1 MEIRHLEYFMEVAR
15 QKSFSK
21 AADAIHISQP
31 SISKAIKDLESQLG
45 VVLFYRTTKHV
56 ELTDAGENILE
67 QAQQIV
73 SSFKNI
79 TAQLDSLTRLQTGKI
94 HIGLPPI
101 TGVTRFSNLLGAFK
115 KEYPEIHIHLFEFGS
130 KKIEMAI
137 QDELLDIGIC
147 TPPEDHDLYERLYFI
162 EDPLH
167 VIMHPTNSLGQ
178 YEEIQYEQ
186 LRGEQFILYD
196 KDFRLHDKII
206 EKCKDAGFSP
216 NIVFETSQLELMT
229 QMVAADF
236 GIALLPSKICKSLAT
251 ENFISRPF
259 IAPPLSLQ
267 LEIVWKKNRYLSHAT
282 REFLMFAKKN
292 YAEHEENTENLQ
304 M

>member
-31 SISKAIKDLESQLG
+31 SISKAIKDLEGQLG
-45 VVLFYRTTKHV
+45 VALFYRNTKHV
-56 ELTDAGENILE
+56 ELTDAGENILG

-73 SSFKNI
+73 SSFQNI

-101 TGVTRFSNLLGAFK
+101 TGVTSFSHLLGAFK
-115 KEYPEIHIHLFEFGS
+115 KEYPEINIHLFEFGS
-130 KKIEMAI
+130 KKIEQAI

-147 TPPEDHDLYERLYFI
+147 TPPENRALYERLYFI
-162 EDPLH
+162 QDPLY
-167 VIMHPTNSLGQ
+167 VIMHPSSKLAQ
-178 YEEIQYEQ
+178 YESIDYKQ
-186 LRGEQFILYD
+186 LRGEHFILYD
-196 KDFRLHDKII
+196 TDFRLHDMII
-206 EKCKDAGFSP
+206 DRCKQAGFTP

-236 GIALLPSKICKSLAT
+236 GIALLPSKICKGLDAKAI
-251 ENFISRPF
+251 ISKPF
-259 IAPPLSLQ
+259 VDPPLCLQ
-267 LEIVWKKNRYLSHAT
+267 LEILWKKNRYLSHAT
-282 REFLMFAKKN
+282 REFLTFAEKN
-292 YAEHEENTENLQ
+292 YGNKQEFTEN
-304 M
+304 

>member
-31 SISKAIKDLESQLG
+31 SISKAIKDLELQLG
-45 VVLFYRTTKHV
+45 VTLFYRNTKHV
-56 ELTDAGENILE
+56 ELTDAGEKILE

-101 TGVTRFSNLLGAFK
+101 TGVTSFSHLLGAFK
-115 KEYPEIHIHLFEFGS
+115 KEYPEINIHLFEFGS
-130 KKIEMAI
+130 KKIELAI

-147 TPPEDHDLYERLYFI
+147 TPPEDHELYEKLYFI
-162 EDPLH
+162 QDPLH
-167 VIMHPTNSLGQ
+167 IIMHPTSSLA
-178 YEEIQYEQ
+178 QYEQ
-186 LRGEQFILYD
+186 IDYGQLRGQQFILYD
-196 KDFRLHDKII
+196 KDFRLHDMII
-206 EKCKDAGFSP
+206 DRCKQAGFNP

-236 GIALLPSKICKSLAT
+236 GVALLPSKICKGLDVN
-251 ENFISRPF
+251 NFISRPF
-259 IAPPLSLQ
+259 VDPPLCLQ

-292 YAEHEENTENLQ
+292 YSDQ
-304 M
+304 R

>member
-21 AADAIHISQP
+21 AADTIHISQP
-31 SISKAIKDLESQLG
+31 SISKAIKDLEGQLG
-45 VVLFYRTTKHV
+45 VALFYRNTKHV

-73 SSFKNI
+73 SSFQNI

-101 TGVTRFSNLLGAFK
+101 TGVTSFSHLLGAFK
-115 KEYPEIHIHLFEFGS
+115 KEYPEINIHLFEFGS
-130 KKIEMAI
+130 KKIELAI

-147 TPPEDHDLYERLYFI
+147 TPPENRELYEQLYFI
-162 EDPLH
+162 QDPLH
-167 VIMHPTNSLGQ
+167 IIMHPTSNLAQFESID
-178 YEEIQYEQ
+178 YSQ
-186 LRGEQFILYD
+186 LRGEHFILYD
-196 KDFRLHDKII
+196 KDFRLHDMII
-206 EKCKDAGFSP
+206 DKCKAAGFMP

-236 GIALLPSKICKSLAT
+236 GIALLPSKICKGLDKNAI
-251 ENFISRPF
+251 ISRPF
-259 IAPPLSLQ
+259 VDPPVCLK
-267 LEIVWKKNRYLSHAT
+267 LEIVWKKNRYLSHAA

-292 YAEHEENTENLQ
+292 YGKNS
-304 M
+304 